1 MPHPPRASTTDGAP
15 HSSPIGAVGAGQGDA
30 ASWFAGRIG
39 RGAVLAP
46 MAGFTDAPF
55 RRLCRH
61 YGAVWAVT
69 EMVSAKGLSQGRG
82 GEAIAE
88 PYPGEPDV
96 VVQLFAADADL
107 AASAVERLERTY
119 RPAAFDLNM
128 GCPVKKVV
136 NRGCGSELL
145 RDPPKAAAVVA
156 AMVAATGRPVSA
168 KLRLG
173 IDRFVAIEVAQAV
186 VEAGAVA
193 LAVHGRTAV
202 QRYGGVAD
210 WDRIAEVAAA
220 VPVPVSGSGDVT
232 DAHGYASA
240 RERGLGVMIARGS
253 LGRPWVFAE
262 VLGRPAPEPHEVA
275 LVAWRHVLDHVA
287 WYGGEHAL
295 RRLRAQLGH
304 YAMASGGAQAVEL
317 RAALVRAGRPSDVAE
332 AFAAFAGIDPRRPP
346 AGTDG
351 ALAALVEAPPLRRG
365 GAPVEAP
372 RLARGRAS
380 AATAPEAAAEAVG
393 G

>member
-1 MPHPPRASTTDGAP
+1 MPPSPPPSGA
-15 HSSPIGAVGAGQGDA
+15 A
-30 ASWFAGRIG
+30 APATPGTGSAWFTARLA
-39 RGAVLAP
+39 RGAALAP

-61 YGAVWAVT
+61 YGAAWAVT
-69 EMVSAKGLSQGRG
+69 EMVSAKGLAQGG
-82 GEAIAE
+82 GGVEIAE

-96 VVQLFAADADL
+96 VIQLFAADPDL
-107 AASAVERLERTY
+107 AAAAVARLEATY

-136 NRGCGSELL
+136 NKGCGSELL
-145 RDPPKAAAVVA
+145 RDPERAAAVVA

-173 IDRFVAIEVAQAV
+173 IDRFVAIEVAHAV

-202 QRYGGVAD
+202 QRYEGEAD

-220 VPVPVSGSGDVT
+220 VGVPVLGSGDVT
-232 DAHGYASA
+232 DAPGYAAA
-240 RERGLGVMIARGS
+240 RRRGLGVMIARGS

-262 VLGRPAPEPHEVA
+262 VRGAQSPDPHEVA
-275 LVAWRHVLDHVA
+275 LVAWRHVQDHVA

-295 RRLRAQLGH
+295 RRLRGQLGH
-304 YAMASGGAQAVEL
+304 YAVAAGGARVGEF
-317 RAALVRAGRPSDVAE
+317 RDALVRVERVGDVAV
-332 AFAAFAGIDPRRPP
+332 AFARFVGIDPRDPP
-346 AGTDG
+346 AETSP
-351 ALAALVEAPPLRRG
+351 ALRALVAAPPLRRDG
-365 GAPVEAP
+365 GHEVP
-372 RLARGRAS
+372 RR
-380 AATAPEAAAEAVG
+380 TAPADMVG
-393 G
+393 ALNGG